1 MTQSE
6 RRLFLIKY
14 LFEERKACRASLP
27 PMNEAEQKR
36 VLRSLLNIREPKE
49 PNAEFLRV
57 QDAYLQEEIREKGI
71 TDANTLEPVED
82 GIYLWQG
89 DITTLK
95 CGAIVNAAN
104 SRLLG
109 CFAPCHLC
117 IDNAI
122 HTFAGVQ
129 LRLECDR
136 IMTEQGHPE
145 PTGKAKIT
153 KAYNPPSEYV
163 LHTVGPII
171 GGKLTEK
178 DEKEL
183 ASCYTNC
190 LALAAKKGIK
200 SVAFCC
206 ISTGE
211 FHFPNETAA
220 HIAIKTIRNF
230 LKANKDIKVIFNVFL
245 QKDLDIYRRIFGING

>member
-14 LFEERKACRASLP
+14 LFEEREACRASLP

-129 LRLECDR
+129 LRLECNR
-136 IMTEQGHPE
+136 IMAEQGYPE
-145 PTGKAKIT
+145 PTSKAKLT
-153 KAYNPPSEYV
+153 KAYNLPSEYV

-178 DEKEL
+178 TKKNL
-183 ASCYTNC
+183 HRAIQTVS
-190 LALAAKKGIK
+190 LLLRKKG
-200 SVAFCC
+200 
-206 ISTGE
+206 
-211 FHFPNETAA
+211 
-220 HIAIKTIRNF
+220 
-230 LKANKDIKVIFNVFL
+230 
-245 QKDLDIYRRIFGING
+245 